1 MAGCGPATDDRPR
14 EVGVPP
20 GIHALGSE
28 LVEVFN
34 TRYPDAAVVLVEAP
48 DRELARHF
56 EAGTLDLVLVRVP
69 AEELLPEGA
78 DRTVNTLAWSALV
91 LIPPDTL
98 LQGGDGIKVRTT
110 DSALFHL
117 WRTLDGLHWSAGP
130 GEPAYVAGDL
140 AGGTDRNVLGLRI
153 TDSLRVRP
161 SASSIADR
169 SYPAVHRIVVL
180 HRPREKDALHAFH
193 TWLMGEDGQRVV
205 LRAGLVPGIPPER
218 RVEVI
223 TDGPE

>member
-1 MAGCGPATDDRPR
+1 M
-14 EVGVPP
+14 GVPP
-20 GIHALGSE
+20 GIAALGSE

-48 DRELARHF
+48 DRELARRF
-56 EAGTLDLVLVRVP
+56 EEGTLDLVLLRAS
-69 AEELLPEGA
+69 AEGLLPEGA
-78 DRTVNTLAWSALV
+78 DRTVNTLAWSALAI
-91 LIPPDTL
+91 LPTDTVQQ
-98 LQGGDGIKVRTT
+98 QGEGMNVRTT
-110 DSALFHL
+110 DSALVHL
-117 WRTLDGLHWSAGP
+117 WRTLDGLHWSAGSGDP
-130 GEPAYVAGDL
+130 SYEARDL
-140 AGGTDRNVLGLRI
+140 AGGTDRNMLGLPI

-205 LRAGLVPGIPPER
+205 LRAGLVPGILPER
-218 RVEVI
+218 RIEVVP
-223 TDGPE
+223 GSPE